1 MYIYNLSDI
10 SFCFKDSTGQE
21 FLLAFSK
28 HENGNDADNI
38 SLLVTSPE
46 NGHISIYIPE
56 NNAYINKTL
65 TKGENIIGLDPHLTV
80 DNLQKE
86 NKSVH
91 VLTDVNVTLHVQ
103 EYRNVFDTGFL
114 ALPTHCLSTK
124 YIVSTEPAFDGA
136 NPAYVTV
143 AALKDNTDLSFK
155 LKLSGNDTIEFKGRQ
170 YGDGDFLNISLGRY
184 ETFQIAGLTDF
195 TGTIVQSSNPVSV
208 LSGNTATVVPKPVDP
223 SNIFDAQ
230 TLSQMMP
237 SVPSLGK
244 QFIVPKLQDRH
255 SFYYK
260 IIASSPNTHVTVGN
274 RDITLQNEGSFQTLE
289 SFNGRSVNISS
300 DKPVLVVQVP
310 KTMQSHYDTA
320 SGAMIVT
327 PSVEQ
332 YRSDYDVIIPDP
344 PKRNLQTKYRT
355 YLTIITNSSEVDNIN
370 IDGKKYDAFNSN
382 LQTVHMNGKSYSVIS
397 LEMDDP
403 GLHKVN
409 SSSGSKFGLITYGF
423 DYAQGYGYP
432 VGLKC

>member
-1 MYIYNLSDI
+1 M
-10 SFCFKDSTGQE
+10 
-21 FLLAFSK
+21 AFSK

-38 SLLVTSPE
+38 SLLVTSSE

-56 NNAYINKTL
+56 NNAFINT
-65 TKGENIIGLDPHLTV
+65 TIIKGENIIELDPHLTV
-80 DNLQKE
+80 DSLQKE

-91 VLTDVNVTLHVQ
+91 VLTDVNITLHVQ

-124 YIVSTEPAFDGA
+124 YIVSTEPAFNGA

-155 LKLSGNDTIEFKGRQ
+155 LKLSGNDTIEYKGRQ

-184 ETFQIAGLTDF
+184 QTFQIAGLTDF
-195 TGTIVQSSNPVSV
+195 TGTIVQSSKPVSV

-223 SNIFDAQ
+223 SKIFDAQ

-289 SFNGRSVNISS
+289 SVNGRSVNISS

-320 SGAMIVT
+320 SGAMIVI

-332 YRSDYDVIIPDP
+332 YRSDYDVIIPVF

-355 YLTIITNSSEVDNIN
+355 YLTIITESDQVDNIN

-382 LQTVHMNGKSYSVIS
+382 LQTVHLNGKSYSVIS
-397 LEMDDP
+397 LEMDVP
-403 GLHKVN
+403 GLHKVT
-409 SSSGSKFGLITYGF
+409 SSSGSQFGLITYGF